1 MSFRNLLVV
10 NAGGVRTITVNRPDK
25 LNALDRDTI
34 TELKVAFGA
43 ARDDDE
49 VRAVVLTGAGPKAF
63 VAGADITEFADA
75 TPVQALAFSRHG
87 QELMTAIER
96 LGKPSIA
103 RINGFA
109 LGGGL
114 ELALACSLRIAA
126 DTAKLGLPEINL
138 GILPGFGGTQR
149 LLRLAGRAATLEL
162 ALIGA
167 PVTAA
172 RALELGIVN
181 RVAALDDL
189 DAVVGALAGQFAA
202 SAPHALRGIL
212 DAVLI
217 GGECGLDAGL
227 EFESRAFAV
236 CASTGDM
243 REGTRAFLDRRK
255 PTFSGH

>member
-1 MSFRNLLVV
+1 MAFHTLLV
-10 NAGGVRTITVNRPDK
+10 ADTGPIRTITVNRPDK
-25 LNALDRDTI
+25 LNALNRETL
-34 TELKVAFGA
+34 TELKAAFAA
-43 ARDDDE
+43 AREDDG
-49 VRAVVLTGAGPKAF
+49 VRVVVLTGAGPKAF
-63 VAGADITEFADA
+63 VAGADITEFASA

-126 DTAKLGLPEINL
+126 DSAKLGLPEINL

-149 LLRLAGRAATLEL
+149 MLRLVGRAATLEL
-162 ALIGA
+162 ALTGA
-167 PVTAA
+167 TVQAP
-172 RALELGIVN
+172 RALELGLVN
-181 RVAALDDL
+181 RVVAADQL
-189 DAVVGALAGQFAA
+189 DAEVGTLAAQFAA
-202 SAPHALRGIL
+202 AAPHALRAIL

-217 GGECGLDAGL
+217 GGEAGLDAGL

-236 CASTGDM
+236 CASTEDM
-243 REGTRAFLDRRK
+243 REGANAFLEKRK
-255 PTFSGH
+255 AQFSGR

>member
-1 MSFRNLLVV
+1 MAFRNLLTAD
-10 NAGGVRTITVNRPDK
+10 AGTVRTITVNRPDK
-25 LNALDRDTI
+25 LNALNRETLS
-34 TELKVAFGA
+34 ELKVAFGA
-43 ARDDDE
+43 ARDDDG
-49 VRAVVLTGAGPKAF
+49 VRVVVLTGAGPKAF
-63 VAGADITEFADA
+63 VAGADITEFAQASPAD
-75 TPVQALAFSRHG
+75 ALAFSRHG
-87 QELMTAIER
+87 QELMSAIER

-149 LLRLAGRAATLEL
+149 TLRLAGRAATLEL
-162 ALIGA
+162 ALTGA
-167 PVTAA
+167 TITAS
-172 RALELGIVN
+172 RALELGLVN
-181 RVAALDDL
+181 RVVPVDQL
-189 DAVVGALAGQFAA
+189 DAEVGALAAQFAA
-202 SAPHALRGIL
+202 AAPHALRAIL

-236 CASTGDM
+236 CASTEDM
-243 REGTRAFLDRRK
+243 REGTRAFMEKRK
-255 PTFSGH
+255 PQFAGR